1 MVKRYALNCNISLT
15 HSEKETILR
24 LLSKERK
31 NRVASYRFEKDAIQ
45 SMLSG
50 LLLKYILK
58 QEGFGAECNVSYNE
72 YKKPYVDCTGL
83 DHADFF
89 FNISHSKDWI
99 VCGTSTKEIGID
111 IEKISTCHYD
121 IAQRFFH
128 QDEYHEL
135 LSRPQEMQAEVFYTY
150 WTLKESFVKYI
161 GKGIY
166 IPLNEFLI
174 QFPSLQIDASAY
186 TSKPLH
192 LFTQTWEKQYQLSL
206 CTEETEVLPVEVLDL
221 DQMLAFFNF

>member
-1 MVKRYALNCNISLT
+1 MVNRYALNCNISLT
-15 HSEKETILR
+15 STEKKTILS
-24 LLSKERK
+24 LLSEDRQ
-31 NRVASYRFEKDAIQ
+31 NRIANYRFEKDATQ

-50 LLLKYILK
+50 LLLQYILK
-58 QEGFGAECNVSYNE
+58 QEGFGSEYNLTYND
-72 YKKPYVDCTGL
+72 YKKPYIDFNGL
-83 DHADFF
+83 HQDKFY

-99 VCGTSTKEIGID
+99 VCGTSTKELGID

-121 IAQRFFH
+121 IAERFFH
-128 QDEYHEL
+128 LDEYQYL
-135 LSRPQEMQAEVFYTY
+135 LSRPQEMHSEVFYTY

-174 QFPSLQIDASAY
+174 QLPSLQIDASAY

-192 LFTQTWEKQYQLSL
+192 LFTQSWENQYQLSL

-221 DQMLAFFNF
+221 DQMLSFINF